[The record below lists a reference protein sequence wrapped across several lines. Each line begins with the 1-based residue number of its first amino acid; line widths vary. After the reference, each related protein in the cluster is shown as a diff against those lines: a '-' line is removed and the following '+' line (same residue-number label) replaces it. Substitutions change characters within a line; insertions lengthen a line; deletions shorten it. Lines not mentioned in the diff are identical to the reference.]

1 MPLFPDGGLP
11 SLTSRVLIAGLVVA
25 ISICG
30 CSHSPQL
37 SEDFQRA
44 YFTNFPSP
52 NLRFDQSD
60 MVLIGVVERVDALG
74 APRRAATKSIINSDV
89 WIEPIRVRVRA
100 DTAFKRQPTFP
111 IVDAYGYRFSQ
122 RNDRQL
128 GHPLPFQPEPGQRLL
143 LFLRLEGTRL
153 RLLHD
158 VFDYSLRVF
167 SGEHKTLNAR
177 FASSPKMATSWILL
191 TRGRDC
197 RSEGFALYL
206 GDYAWFADE
215 LVGTSTM
222 VELLKDLLQD
232 PSLRVRSE
240 AEKLLR
246 SFNADIKGG
255 LDPFGGPPTPARVP

>member
-1 MPLFPDGGLP
+1 
-11 SLTSRVLIAGLVVA
+11 
-25 ISICG
+25 
-30 CSHSPQL
+30 
-37 SEDFQRA
+37 
-44 YFTNFPSP
+44 
-52 NLRFDQSD
+52 
-60 MVLIGVVERVDALG
+60 
-74 APRRAATKSIINSDV
+74 
-89 WIEPIRVRVRA
+89 
-100 DTAFKRQPTFP
+100 
-111 IVDAYGYRFSQ
+111 
-122 RNDRQL
+122 
-128 GHPLPFQPEPGQRLL
+128 
-143 LFLRLEGTRL
+143 L